1 MKEIG
6 GYFELELPTQYNGS
20 FLHNEAIDTN
30 YGRAGL
36 EIIVKVNR
44 YRKIYLPDYICP
56 VVDDLLNKLGVEI
69 EKYSINMALEPIK
82 IPRVNSG
89 EGFLYVNY
97 FGVKDDFCNKL
108 ITIVP
113 NLILDC
119 TQSYFYIPQNVDA
132 FFSVRK
138 FFGVPDGGFCYLKKS
153 EKIELEDSISYDNC
167 VHLLKRID
175 CNANSGYQDFQL
187 NNTKMHK
194 WHPQKM
200 SKLTKTILHS
210 IDINRCKCQRS
221 KNFNKLHLALGTSNL
236 LRIPELNNTP
246 PMVYPFL
253 SDKTMELRHKLI
265 ENNIF
270 IAKYWPNIK
279 TEFSLED
286 KILPLVIDQR
296 YTEKDMDFVLEVM
309 SNEF

>member
-1 MKEIG
+1 MKLISQQQIRA
-6 GYFELELPTQYNGS
+6 LNISPTQCIEWVKES
-20 FLHNEAIDTN
+20 FSLKEKAQLPAKVSLHPQGNDFFNTMPC
-30 YGRAGL
+30 L
-36 EIIVKVNR
+36 
-44 YRKIYLPDYICP
+44 LPAPY
-56 VVDDLLNKLGVEI
+56 
-69 EKYSINMALEPIK
+69 
-82 IPRVNSG
+82 
-89 EGFLYVNY
+89 NY

-119 TQSYFYIPQNVDA
+119 TQSYFYIPRNVDA

-187 NNTKMHK
+187 NNKKMHK

-200 SKLTKTILHS
+200 SKLTKAILHS

-221 KNFNKLHLALGTSNL
+221 KNFNKLHLSLGTSNL
-236 LRIPELNNTP
+236 LRIPELNETP

-296 YTEKDMDFVLEVM
+296 YTEIDMDFVLEVM